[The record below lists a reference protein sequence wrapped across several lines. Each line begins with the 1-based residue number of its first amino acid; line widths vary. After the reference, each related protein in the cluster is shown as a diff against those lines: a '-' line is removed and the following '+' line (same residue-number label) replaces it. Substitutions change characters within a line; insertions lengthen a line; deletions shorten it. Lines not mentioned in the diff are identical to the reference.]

1 VIASEKR
8 SSAGLAAYRTMLDQS
23 GERIAEL
30 SLRCNDLT
38 AQLSATDSIS
48 RSNGFGDNDN
58 TIDDDDDDNGHPH
71 NHRLRAPS
79 GVASAAPQNV
89 VLSELLNDVKRL
101 QAKADSLQREYNKAV
116 EGERTAREQAA
127 HDASVAA
134 SKLREAFS
142 TVQCSRDA
150 ATALR
155 DELAACEA
163 RLVNANARADDVT
176 ARLKSLENETAK
188 MAVELANATDA
199 ARSKVVAITSLS

>member
-1 VIASEKR
+1 MIASEKR
-8 SSAGLAAYRTMLDQS
+8 SSAGLSAYRTMLDQS

-30 SLRCNDLT
+30 AMRCTDLT
-38 AQLSATDSIS
+38 AQLSAADSIS
-48 RSNGFGDNDN
+48 RSNGIGDNDN
-58 TIDDDDDDNGHPH
+58 TIDDDDDNGHPH

-79 GVASAAPQNV
+79 GVASAPQNV

-127 HDASVAA
+127 HDAFVAA

-163 RLVNANARADDVT
+163 RLVNANARADDGT

-199 ARSKVVAITSLS
+199 ARSKVVAITSLL